1 VTTPSFALYEC
12 KELPASTVTREAMS
26 TPLAG
31 WRTDYDPTTDQFAVV
46 QIETGTTHLYER
58 VI

>member
-1 VTTPSFALYEC
+1 MIALYEC
-12 KELPASTVTREAMS
+12 RNLPASTVTREAMS
-26 TPLAG
+26 TPREG
-31 WRTDYDPTTDQFAVV
+31 WRADYDPTTDQFAVV